1 MIVGGVEAADKEF
14 PHMALI
20 GYNKSEDEFSFVC
33 GGSLISSRFI
43 LSAAHCSFHPD
54 FGAATLAK
62 IGDVRRGNNTENTLL
77 VHIMER
83 IKHPGYKRDSIDH
96 DIMLFKLHESVQFND
111 YIRPICLPHINEK
124 VKRAVVTGYGSTG
137 FGQDLSINLLKVTLD
152 IFNQTDCQS
161 KYSQTGLIKNGIDEE
176 TKMCA
181 GSYFKN
187 KDSCGGDSGIS
198 NLIVNLIYRW

>member
-111 YIRPICLPHINEK
+111 YIRPICLPHINEE
-124 VKRAVVTGYGSTG
+124 VNRAVVTGWGTTG
-137 FGQDLSINLLKVTLD
+137 FGQDLSENLMKVTLD

-161 KYSQTGLIKNGIDEE
+161 KYMHEQNRIEINEKKI
-176 TKMCA
+176 CA
-181 GSYFKN
+181 GSYLK
-187 KDSCGGDSGIS
+187 KVDSCGGDFGMY
-198 NLIVNLIYRW
+198 LYFKL